1 MGECNLSGKRNKM
14 QMKNEGNFL
23 ISIVI
28 PVYNAE
34 KYLGGCLNSI
44 QNQTYKNFEVILV
57 NDGSIDNSESICKSF
72 VETDTRFRYYLKGN
86 GGASSARNF
95 GLNHV
100 TGDYITFIDAD
111 DWVEENHLEVLINNI
126 KENNSDMAVSSIK
139 KFDNSNNFY
148 FRVYS
153 NEEKYLLNYNKLN
166 RVEFLV
172 ILPKLIPANNSY
184 KVAVSKL
191 FKKELVTDVRFDES
205 IVYGEDLEFFFK
217 IYNNINSISYIDEVT
232 YVYRLHDER
241 SSSKFGQ
248 LHMEQELAIYKKM
261 YERIEELG
269 LPTIHYVNTLRNLL
283 DYRKDYLDNRDLYNE
298 YVEFLEK
305 IEKKIT
311 YPKEL
316 ISIIVPIYNV
326 YPYLQLCLE
335 SIENQI
341 YPHFEV
347 LLINDGSRDNSKD
360 ICLEF
365 VERDKRFKYIEQQ
378 NAGLS
383 AARNTGIFNATGEFI
398 TFIDGDDF
406 VESNYLEELY
416 HTALKNDSEIVVGS
430 YKRFNEEDNNYYIHV
445 FDYREEHYEHS
456 ELIENIA
463 QIERRGIE
471 FETSWGTL
479 FHKRLFENVL
489 FPVGKNIEDTR
500 TNYKLYM
507 ESCKTSYIHKD
518 LYVYRIR
525 KGSLINSMTEKLL
538 TDILEALLERIAV
551 LSLVGI
557 DISQEK
563 EMLKDRLQT
572 RCLQAKE
579 AGLENTEI
587 YRRCKEIEYYLNR

>member
-1 MGECNLSGKRNKM
+1 MEII
-14 QMKNEGNFL
+14 NEEYFL

-34 KYLGGCLNSI
+34 KYLEQCLNSI
-44 QNQTYKNFEVILV
+44 KNQTYKSFEVILV
-57 NDGSIDNSESICKSF
+57 NDGSGDNSENICKSF
-72 VETDTRFRYYLKGN
+72 SEEDARFRYFTKSN

-95 GLNHV
+95 GLDNV
-100 TGDYITFIDAD
+100 TGDFITFIDAD
-111 DWVEENHLEVLINNI
+111 DWVDENHLEVLINNI

-139 KFDNSNNFY
+139 KFDMSNNFH
-148 FRVYS
+148 FRMYS
-153 NEEKYLLNYNKLN
+153 NQEKYLLNFEKMSKDEL
-166 RVEFLV
+166 LV
-172 ILPKLIPANNSY
+172 KLPKLILASNSY
-184 KVAVSKL
+184 KIAVSKL
-191 FKKELVTDVRFDES
+191 FKKELLSDVRFDES
-205 IVYGEDLEFFFK
+205 IVYGEDLEFFLK
-217 IYNNINSISYIDEVT
+217 LYLNINSISYVDEVT
-232 YVYRLHDER
+232 YIYRLHDES
-241 SSSKFGQ
+241 SSSKFGN

-269 LPTIHYVNTLRNLL
+269 LPTIHYVNTLKNLL
-283 DYRKDYLDNRDLYNE
+283 VYRKDYLDNRDLYNE

-305 IEKKIT
+305 IEKAVT
-311 YPKEL
+311 YPKDL

-326 YPYLQLCLE
+326 SPYLQLCLE
-335 SIENQI
+335 SIENQS

-360 ICLEF
+360 ISLEF
-365 VERDKRFKYIEQQ
+365 VKRDNRFKYIEQQ

-383 AARNTGIFNATGEFI
+383 AARNTGILNATGEFI

-406 VESNYLEELY
+406 IEHNYLEELY

-430 YKRFNEEDNNYYIHV
+430 YKKFNEEDNNYYIHV
-445 FDYREEHYEHS
+445 FDYREEHYKHR

-479 FHKRLFENVL
+479 FHKRLFKNVL

-525 KGSLINSMTEKLL
+525 KGSLINTITENLL
-538 TDILEALLERIAV
+538 TDVLEALLERIAV
-551 LSLVGI
+551 LSLSGV
-557 DISQEK
+557 DITEEK
-563 EMLKDRLQT
+563 EMLKIRLTT
-572 RCLQAKE
+572 RSQQALD

-587 YRRCKEIEYYLNR
+587 YRRYKEIESYLNR